1 MTAPAPAPLDGAVLP
16 VLARIQDGLVE
27 AEGVVNQ
34 IITAAGQSLDQLPG
48 WFVGDGRALLA
59 DLQRRCVE
67 TIAQIREW
75 LATAGDP
82 IALEFAASGWIEE
95 VGGPVSGLVP
105 LGAAERPELGSS
117 WTGDAADAYLAVLPA
132 QGTALGAIQATA
144 GDVRSSLTEFANA
157 IRAFW
162 AAIDNAVLTAQAG
175 FATAI
180 GTALTGIG
188 AIAGALLALGTVA
201 ALAATVSQEWN
212 AFGAFTAEATNH
224 SGDLDT
230 QVHDNAA
237 FGNAEWPRST
247 TRLFADGSIQDG
259 DDTDWHVG

>member
-1 MTAPAPAPLDGAVLP
+1 
-16 VLARIQDGLVE
+16 
-27 AEGVVNQ
+27 
-34 IITAAGQSLDQLPG
+34 
-48 WFVGDGRALLA
+48 
-59 DLQRRCVE
+59 
-67 TIAQIREW
+67 
-75 LATAGDP
+75 
-82 IALEFAASGWIEE
+82 
-95 VGGPVSGLVP
+95 
-105 LGAAERPELGSS
+105 
-117 WTGDAADAYLAVLPA
+117 VLPA

-162 AAIDNAVLTAQAG
+162 GAIDNAVLTAQAG

-224 SGDLDT
+224 SGDLDA